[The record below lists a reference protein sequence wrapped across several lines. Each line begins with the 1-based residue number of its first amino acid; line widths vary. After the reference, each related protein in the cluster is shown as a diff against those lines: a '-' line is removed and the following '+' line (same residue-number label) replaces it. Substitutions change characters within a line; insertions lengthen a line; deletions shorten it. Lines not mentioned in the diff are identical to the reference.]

1 MPSDA
6 PRVRGEPLNPLRRG
20 IDGLLGEDYTRRNA
34 IDKDVERKK
43 YALPRPSESVGH
55 RLRAYAGTER
65 GSRPG
70 VVLLN

>member
-1 MPSDA
+1 MA
-6 PRVRGEPLNPLRRG
+6 LRVANDPPCAG
-20 IDGLLGEDYTRRNA
+20 GLTGYHDEDYTRRNA